1 MIIYFNGLNAAGIFL
16 SLFGRVV
23 DQLDFSA
30 TFFFG
35 MVNSL
40 KNKICSC
47 IIYVL
52 YIVFSFPLTKFFVL
66 RGSCFP
72 LCHSLFVIYVT
83 S

>member
-40 KNKICSC
+40 KNNFALASFTCC
-47 IIYVL
+47 IS
-52 YIVFSFPLTKFFVL
+52 SFH
-66 RGSCFP
+66 FP
-72 LCHSLFVIYVT
+72 
-83 S
+83 

>member
-40 KNKICSC
+40 IKNFALASFTCC
-47 IIYVL
+47 IS
-52 YIVFSFPLTKFFVL
+52 SFH
-66 RGSCFP
+66 FP
-72 LCHSLFVIYVT
+72 
-83 S
+83 